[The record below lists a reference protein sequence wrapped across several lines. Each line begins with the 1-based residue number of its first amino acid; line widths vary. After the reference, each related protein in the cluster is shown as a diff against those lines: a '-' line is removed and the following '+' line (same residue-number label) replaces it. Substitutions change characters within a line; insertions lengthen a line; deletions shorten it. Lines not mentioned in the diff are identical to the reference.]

1 MLAQGTRT
9 TDRFSTAAALRQAC
23 RTGAWSEP
31 TSGLA
36 QGYQQGNLVI
46 LPASYADDFL
56 RFCIRNPK
64 PAPILDVSELGDPS
78 LPGLGEGIDI
88 RRDVPRYR
96 VFRNGEPAERVTD
109 LDALWRDDFVSFVLG
124 CSFSFETA
132 LLRAGI
138 PVRHIDA
145 GRNVAMYLTNI
156 ETDRAGPF
164 GGPMVVSMR
173 SFQPQDAIRAVILSA
188 QMPQAHG
195 APVHLG
201 DPESIGIADLAKPDF
216 GDAPD
221 IRFGDIP
228 VFWACGVTPQSAI
241 RLAKPKIAIT
251 HEPGHMLMTDLRT
264 DLA

>member
-1 MLAQGTRT
+1 MLAQRTRAS
-9 TDRFSTAAALRQAC
+9 DRFSTAVAVRHAC

-46 LPASYADDFL
+46 LPAAYADDFL
-56 RFCIRNPK
+56 RFCVRNPK
-64 PAPILDVSELGDPS
+64 PAPVLGVSEPGDPS
-78 LPGLGEGIDI
+78 LPGLGEEIDI
-88 RRDVPRYR
+88 RHDLPRYR
-96 VFRNGEPAERVTD
+96 VFRNGETAETVSD

-156 ETDRAGPF
+156 ETASAGPF

-173 SFQPQDAIRAVILSA
+173 PFQPQDAIRAVILSA

-201 DPESIGIADLAKPDF
+201 NPGGIGIADLMKPDF
-216 GDAPD
+216 GDAPV
-221 IRFGDIP
+221 IHPGDVP

-241 RLAKPKIAIT
+241 RLAKPAIAIT
-251 HEPGHMLMTDLRT
+251 HEPGHMLVTDLRT
-264 DLA
+264 DFA